1 MPGHTAKTYAVRA
14 ARLRDLI
21 VSPSVYTDVGSASG
35 ERVAELAKTPQRAA
49 QRMEELV
56 RTHSAEAVRFAYL
69 LTGDRD
75 LAADIAQDAFVR
87 LFARFRDRGGP
98 DAFRSYLR
106 TTIVNL
112 CRDHWRRRRS
122 ATNYLARNAHR
133 EPQTETLSSFEVR
146 DELWHALQQLPT
158 RQRAALVLRYF
169 EDLSERETAD
179 ILGCPVGA
187 VKALVTRG
195 NHAMRAMLGD
205 ADG

>member
-1 MPGHTAKTYAVRA
+1 
-14 ARLRDLI
+14 
-21 VSPSVYTDVGSASG
+21 
-35 ERVAELAKTPQRAA
+35 
-49 QRMEELV
+49 MEELV
-56 RTHSAEAVRFAYL
+56 QAHSTDAVRFAYL
-69 LTGDRD
+69 LTGDRE
-75 LAADIAQDAFVR
+75 LAADIAQDSFVR

-98 DAFRSYLR
+98 DALRSYLR

-112 CRDHWRRRRS
+112 CRDHWRRRRA
-122 ATNYLARNAHR
+122 ATNYLIRAQR
-133 EPQTETLSSFEVR
+133 EHKVETLPPFEVR
-146 DELWHALQQLPT
+146 DELWHALQQLPP

-205 ADG
+205 ADE

>member
-1 MPGHTAKTYAVRA
+1 
-14 ARLRDLI
+14 
-21 VSPSVYTDVGSASG
+21 
-35 ERVAELAKTPQRAA
+35 
-49 QRMEELV
+49 MEELV
-56 RTHSAEAVRFAYL
+56 QAHSTEAVRFAYL

-75 LAADIAQDAFVR
+75 LAADIAQDSFVR

-98 DAFRSYLR
+98 DALRTYLK

-112 CRDHWRRRRS
+112 CRDHWRRRRA
-122 ATNYLARNAHR
+122 ATNYIVRTARR
-133 EPQTETLSSFEVR
+133 EPQIETLPSIEVK
-146 DELWHALQQLPT
+146 DELWSALQQLPP

-169 EDLSERETAD
+169 DDLSERETAD

-205 ADG
+205 ADE